1 MLYQKR
7 ELAGMVDVGE
17 PGPLPAD
24 LVGLADESLADLD
37 WTYAPLGYR
46 GFGFFPVLA
55 PIVPAKVTQLQFRRA
70 LRLAG
75 IKATVDAYIA
85 AQDEETVEAWDYA
98 SEFRRDSPLLNA
110 AAVALYGDDA
120 AARLDALFLAAQGIV
135 E

>member
-7 ELAGMVDVGE
+7 LLAGMVDVGE

-24 LVGLADESLADLD
+24 LVGLADVSLADLG
-37 WTYAPLGYR
+37 WTYEPLGYR

-55 PIVPAKVTQLQFRRA
+55 PVVPATVTQLQFRRA

-75 IKATVDAYIA
+75 IKATVDAFIA
-85 AQDEETVEAWDYA
+85 AQDEETVEAWEYA

-110 AAVALYGDDA
+110 AAGALYGDDGPA
-120 AARLDALFLAAQGIV
+120 QLDALFLAAQGIV